1 MAISVFKKSANNYL
15 EPNRAVDHLCRSSSL
30 SSMFIEI
37 LYLYHLVLSPQLG
50 MVTRICGLNLDNT
63 VWASSTVG
71 TLFWHLERW
80 SLHKV
85 KQPALCSGNQN
96 TSHNSYMD
104 LIFDLLSYVSDLV
117 TAESLFLPLSLQLLA
132 TLECL
137 KTVDVIH
144 TNIKPQN
151 IMLVNRKE
159 QSFRVKFIG
168 FCSTFPAAE
177 VKHGTIMQP
186 VAYRFCLLAVFN
198 LYFFNL
204 IWLASTLT
212 SPEGRQ

>member
-1 MAISVFKKSANNYL
+1 
-15 EPNRAVDHLCRSSSL
+15 
-30 SSMFIEI
+30 
-37 LYLYHLVLSPQLG
+37 
-50 MVTRICGLNLDNT
+50 
-63 VWASSTVG
+63 
-71 TLFWHLERW
+71 
-80 SLHKV
+80 
-85 KQPALCSGNQN
+85 
-96 TSHNSYMD
+96 MD

-132 TLECL
+132 TLGCL

-144 TNIKPQN
+144 TNIKLQN

-198 LYFFNL
+198 LYFLNL